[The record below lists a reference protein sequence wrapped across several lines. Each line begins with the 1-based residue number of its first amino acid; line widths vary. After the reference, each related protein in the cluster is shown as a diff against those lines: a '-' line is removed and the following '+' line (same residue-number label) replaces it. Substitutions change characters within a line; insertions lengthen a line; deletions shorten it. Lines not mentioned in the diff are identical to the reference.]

1 MKFTRLSSYSTYIKF
16 EGTDVW
22 VDERNLHTPY
32 YANLNDYRHRT
43 YIMERAASQDAIE
56 RKKKRKE
63 PENKEL
69 LEEGM
74 TKLKDRLDWLGPRM
88 KRFEERLVRL
98 EKLLDAHISNDSSG
112 VITVASTI
120 SSLGDEVVDW
130 DCLCNDNVHCA
141 KHPKRDECHRG
152 Y

>member
-32 YANLNDYRHRT
+32 YANTNDYRHRT
-43 YIMERAASQDAIE
+43 YLMERAASQDAIE

-63 PENKEL
+63 PENKDL

-88 KRFEERLVRL
+88 KRFEERLARL
-98 EKLLDAHISNDSSG
+98 EKRLDAHISNDSSG
-112 VITVASTI
+112 ATIVANTI
-120 SSLGDEVVDW
+120 SSLGADLLADDSIDLD
-130 DCLCNDNVHCA
+130 DCCCPFDCIQ
-141 KHPKRDECHRG
+141 HRKKKQ
-152 Y
+152 